1 VHKETVT
8 RLQGGNPC
16 VMIEVEG
23 GALLG
28 YNRAQLLEN
37 IAIFSSIAEAAN
49 AVSIPYEHALELV
62 ELMNSHSCF
71 PLVEKL
77 NAGSNIGEAKLTPQG
92 RIALR
97 SFWALYKNFKLSLC
111 AQISGQAQRKHAAAC
126 AHRRLKSEAV

>member
-1 VHKETVT
+1 MHKETVM
-8 RLQGGNPC
+8 RLQRGNPC

-49 AVSIPYEHALELV
+49 AVSISYEHALELV
-62 ELMNSHSCF
+62 DLMNGHSRV

-77 NAGSNIGEAKLTPQG
+77 NAGSGFGEAKLTPQG
-92 RIALR
+92 RNALR
-97 SFWALYKNFKLSLC
+97 SFWVQYKNFKLSLC
-111 AQISGQAQRKHAAAC
+111 AQLSGQAQLKHAAAC
-126 AHRRLKSEAV
+126 EHK